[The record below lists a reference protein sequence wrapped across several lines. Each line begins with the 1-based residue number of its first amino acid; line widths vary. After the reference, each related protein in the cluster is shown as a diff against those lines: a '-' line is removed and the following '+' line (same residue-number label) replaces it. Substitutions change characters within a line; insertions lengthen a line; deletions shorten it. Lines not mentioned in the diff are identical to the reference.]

1 MGLCCNVGS
10 LSHIKTFS
18 NLILIIATVE
28 YNSLLT
34 RLECFDVCFGFV
46 SVYFGVEEWRTSG
59 NVVSFWQGRLNREEA
74 VNQWWRHGQII
85 DYIVLQYILSVVFF
99 WVLPCTE
106 YSSFFFFFYKLI
118 WVYWF
123 VFSLILS
130 TNTISIYSLGN
141 RKCVCEPV
149 LLSTHLQKAV
159 QTDTVVF
166 MPYMSVNI
174 SIKLRI
180 QCTKSHPACWKDPF
194 F

>member
-106 YSSFFFFFYKLI
+106 YSFFFFFFTNWYEYTDLCSHWY
-118 WVYWF
+118 WVP
-123 VFSLILS
+123 ILFPFIHWVTGS
-130 TNTISIYSLGN
+130 VCVWTSFIVYSFTEGCSNRHCRIHVIYVSQHIN
-141 RKCVCEPV
+141 
-149 LLSTHLQKAV
+149 
-159 QTDTVVF
+159 
-166 MPYMSVNI
+166 
-174 SIKLRI
+174 
-180 QCTKSHPACWKDPF
+180 
-194 F
+194 